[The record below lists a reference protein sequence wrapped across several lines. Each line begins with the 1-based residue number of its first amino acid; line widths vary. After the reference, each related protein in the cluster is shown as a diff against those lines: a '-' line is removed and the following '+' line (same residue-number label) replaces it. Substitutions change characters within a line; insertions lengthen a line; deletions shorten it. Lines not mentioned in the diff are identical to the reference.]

1 MYDFGVKFD
10 EYRKYVNDE
19 LGRIFNKTEPAL
31 EASMRYSIEAGGKR
45 IRPVLVLAACEAC
58 GGDVRDAL
66 AFACAVEIVH
76 TYSLIYDDL
85 PCMDDDVLRRGKPTN
100 HVVFGQAVALLAGM
114 GLYARAFEII
124 LDEPQKGTLS
134 QARAAEGARILLQAS
149 GTSGIVSGQF
159 YDMEN
164 IAGNPAVDEEYLTRV
179 HMLKT
184 GAMLEA
190 SVHLG
195 AVAAGADES
204 ETNALLLYAERIGLA
219 FQIRDDILD
228 VVGTE
233 ASMGKSIGKDKVEN
247 KLTFADIYGIDGA
260 QVKIETLTQEGK
272 AALQELDDP
281 RFLRDLADM
290 LCYRTE

>member
-1 MYDFGVKFD
+1 MYDFKLKFD
-10 EYRKYVNDE
+10 EYLNCVNEE
-19 LGRIFNKTEPAL
+19 LERIFCKTEPAL

-45 IRPVLVLAACEAC
+45 IRPILVLASCESC
-58 GGDVRDAL
+58 GGNMRNAL

-100 HVVFGQAVALLAGM
+100 HVVFGEAVALLAGM

-124 LDEPQKGTLS
+124 IDSCRDGFIT
-134 QARAAEGARILLQAS
+134 QAQAIEGMRILLEAS

-164 IAGNPAVDEEYLTRV
+164 VEGNPSVNEDYLTRV

-184 GAMLEA
+184 SAMLEA
-190 SVHLG
+190 SVHMG
-195 AVAAGADES
+195 AVAADAGKDEA
-204 ETNALLLYAERIGLA
+204 EALLLYAKRIGLA
-219 FQIRDDILD
+219 FQIRDDVLD

-233 ASMGKSIGKDKVEN
+233 ASMGKSIGKDKAE
-247 KLTFADIYGIDGA
+247 KKFTFADMYGIDGS
-260 QVKIETLTQEGK
+260 QEKIETLTQEGK
-272 AALQELDDP
+272 SALKGLSDP
-281 RFLRDLADM
+281 RFLSDLADM
-290 LCYRTE
+290 LCYRTK